1 MMTRTMTTRKP
12 GGCRGSLEKAA
23 RPPLLTRSPCPR
35 SYPPILASSSC
46 HLALSRPPRPCLAY
60 PCRSCLA
67 CSVRPCLAYSCRRRL
82 AYSFRLSPHRGLAR
96 LVAWP
101 PLLAASAPRVSATS
115 PRPFVSSRPR
125 LVGLRVSPPP
135 RPLVYSKPSTL
146 FSCIP
151 SSLFSPTHLTPNSLP
166 PLPPS
171 SYLHTHLLVVLFVY
185 FSSYRA
191 N

>member
-1 MMTRTMTTRKP
+1 MGVSKRLLVLLFSQEARAP
-12 GGCRGSLEKAA
+12 G
-23 RPPLLTRSPCPR
+23 PT
-35 SYPPILASSSC
+35 
-46 HLALSRPPRPCLAY
+46 
-60 PCRSCLA
+60 
-67 CSVRPCLAYSCRRRL
+67 
-82 AYSFRLSPHRGLAR
+82 RLSSH
-96 LVAWP
+96 
-101 PLLAASAPRVSATS
+101 PRRATS
-115 PRPFVSSRPR
+115 PCRGRPGLASPTPVGLASPAPFGLASHTPVGGASPTHFVFRRLVVWPASSPGRRSSPRWPLVPPLPRLVLLPPR